1 MLTKN
6 KMLVT
11 NIEMKEATKDRSIY
25 AAVGLLSMDDGQ
37 KFDVTIRD
45 EKIYNILQPMNIYE
59 MGLQLSNSQY
69 GLRLQVVQLSS
80 SGTSI
85 IQAKAN

>member
-11 NIEMKEATKDRSIY
+11 NIEMKQTKDRVPY

-37 KFDVTIRD
+37 KFDVSIRD
-45 EKIYNILQPMNIYE
+45 EKIYNTLQQMNIYE

-80 SGTSI
+80 TGTSI